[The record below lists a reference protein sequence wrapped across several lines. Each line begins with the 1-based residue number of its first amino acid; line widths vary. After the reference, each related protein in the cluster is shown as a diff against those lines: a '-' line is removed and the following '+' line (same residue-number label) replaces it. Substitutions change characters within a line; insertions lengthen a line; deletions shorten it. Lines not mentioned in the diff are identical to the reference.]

1 MEPMTNNCDSANR
14 KLHGLFVTGTNTSV
28 GKTYVTCHIIRQLV
42 SAGIRVGAYKPVCSG
57 AGSLSDGELT
67 WEDISRLSRA
77 LGGNHPDDRICP
89 QRFLAPLAPPLA
101 AARENRRISW
111 EILWEG
117 LAAWDGFA
125 DFLLIEGAGG
135 FLCPLTDDT
144 DFGDFATELNWPVLV
159 VAGRGLGT
167 INHTLLT
174 LEAVRARGL
183 SVAGVVLNS
192 PNAHDA
198 DQSTAE
204 NGREIARRGAVEILG
219 VLPFEAEQLLS
230 LEGLPVSVNWLECC
244 KSPNVS

>member
-1 MEPMTNNCDSANR
+1 MTTNRDPANR
-14 KLHGLFVTGTNTSV
+14 KLHGLFVTGTNTGV
-28 GKTYVTCHIIRQLV
+28 GKTYVTCQIIRQLV

-57 AGSLSDGELT
+57 AEPRPDGDLA

-77 LGGNHPDDRICP
+77 LGGTHPDDRICP

-101 AARENRRISW
+101 AAREDRSVSW
-111 EILWEG
+111 EGLWKG
-117 LAAWDGFA
+117 LAAWAGCA
-125 DFLLIEGAGG
+125 DYLLVEGAGG

-144 DFGDFATELNWPVLV
+144 DFGDFATQLGWPVLV

-192 PNAHDA
+192 PSADDA
-198 DQSTAE
+198 DLSTEA
-204 NGREIARRGAVEILG
+204 NGGEIARRGDVEILG
-219 VLPFEAEQLLS
+219 VLPFEAEQVLS
-230 LEGLPVSVNWLECC
+230 LEGLPVTVNWLERC
-244 KSPNVS
+244 KSRNVS

>member
-1 MEPMTNNCDSANR
+1 MTNNRDLMNR
-14 KLHGLFVTGTNTSV
+14 PRNGLFVTGTNTGV
-28 GKTYVTCHIIRQLV
+28 GKTYVTCQIIRQLV

-57 AGSLSDGELT
+57 AESLPDADLA

-77 LGGNHPDDRICP
+77 LGGSHPDDRICP

-101 AARENRRISW
+101 AARENRSVSW

-117 LAAWDGFA
+117 LAAWEGFA
-125 DFLLIEGAGG
+125 DCLLVEGAGG

-144 DFGDFATELNWPVLV
+144 DFGDFAARLGWPVLV

-174 LEAVRARGL
+174 LEAIRSRGL

-192 PNAHDA
+192 PSAHDA
-198 DQSTAE
+198 DQSTEE

-230 LEGLPVSVNWLECC
+230 LEGLPVTVNWLECC
-244 KSPNVS
+244 KPQTSAKL